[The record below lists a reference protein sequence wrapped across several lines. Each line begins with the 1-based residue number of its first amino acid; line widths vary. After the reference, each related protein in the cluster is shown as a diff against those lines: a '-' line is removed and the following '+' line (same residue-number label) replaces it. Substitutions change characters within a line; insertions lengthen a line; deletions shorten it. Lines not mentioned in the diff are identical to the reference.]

1 MTKTAIQKTLT
12 QACIEWATDQG
23 ISFVVSNQDYEPI
36 VGQSYARQWF
46 MDNTPVDTVLAE
58 GHERLIGMMQIDL
71 NVPYGQ
77 GEAEILDLYESFK
90 LIFKT
95 NGRIRNKQGMVQ
107 LAKVY
112 LQGSNAESPW
122 YTRYITVEY
131 SAFSDN

>member
-12 QACIEWATDQG
+12 QACIEWATSQG
-23 ISFVVSNQDYEPI
+23 IPFVVSNQDYEPI
-36 VGQSYARQWF
+36 VGQSYVRQWF
-46 MDNTPVDTVLAE
+46 VDNTPVDTVLAE
-58 GHERLIGMMQIDL
+58 GHERLIGIMQIDL

-95 NGRIRNKQGMVQ
+95 NGRIRNKQGMVHI
-107 LAKVY
+107 AKVY